1 MERIKTLDFSGIWTR
16 IVEVE
21 GWPLDPDHGH
31 EINFQLIF
39 SNQCVII
46 TVYTNKESTASSAAY
61 ITIHDMRVHEIMK
74 LYIEHVRQKFVKQ
87 DTDEPHQGSIL

>member
-21 GWPLDPDHGH
+21 GPDPDH